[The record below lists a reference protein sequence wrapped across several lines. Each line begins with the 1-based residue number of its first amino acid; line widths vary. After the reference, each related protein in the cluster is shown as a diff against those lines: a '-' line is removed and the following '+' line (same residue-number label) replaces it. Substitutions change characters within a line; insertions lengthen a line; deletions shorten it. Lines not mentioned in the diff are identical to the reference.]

1 MCLFDPAGDR
11 KAKASRLRCEM
22 AAARMLLARYHDG
35 HVGAWPLWLVV
46 LACVLVVMAIFAICL
61 CCCCGCCK
69 CHARGGERRSSYD
82 WCCVCWGCDDD
93 CGCDCYGDCDVGCCC
108 EIC

>member
-1 MCLFDPAGDR
+1 
-11 KAKASRLRCEM
+11 
-22 AAARMLLARYHDG
+22 MLLMPHYHDG

-46 LACVLVVMAIFAICL
+46 PACVLVVMAIFAICL

-82 WCCVCWGCDDD
+82 CCCVCFCGDDD
-93 CGCDCYGDCDVGCCC
+93 CDCDGCGDCVGCC
-108 EIC
+108 